1 MSSFRYYM
9 FNWYA
14 SSWKNFLLKELN
26 PYYFSLRDETLFF
39 TKNHN
44 LILKKIFIE
53 QNSVHLY
60 KNGAYLKKIAVEE
73 FLFHIYEIPFLY
85 STRSLFYMYITD
97 RWLNMWLNNY
107 RFCVWITSTW
117 PNYLMLGARS
127 PVYQEVMG
135 FFSSCSSLCWQK
147 SLSCFTKCKHIKK
160 MTKSNNFIP
169 LT

>member
-1 MSSFRYYM
+1 M

-14 SSWKNFLLKELN
+14 FSWKNFLLKELKSLLF
-26 PYYFSLRDETLFF
+26 FSQRWETLFF

-44 LILKKIFIE
+44 LIHVLKKNFHWTKFSSSL
-53 QNSVHLY
+53 QKWCLF
-60 KNGAYLKKIAVEE
+60 KKDCVEE